1 MTEGLSKGEI
11 NYFTPRRIDSNCDLI
26 ISDQESRSCLRY
38 DLDYFSDVFNQ
49 EEIDKDNV
57 LVESIELSFKKN
69 IERKSTDEAEKIF
82 HSKKRSE
89 ALEVIVANQIEL
101 NDWLGENALF
111 YRTTKFDDYTHGT
124 DAVAEFDIGEEPERL
139 ALAIDSTSRTDLS
152 HVEEKIDRNI
162 SKILNNKLEIKY
174 FESQVKKFKGSIK
187 NVIPVVIGLEGGNT
201 NGLINQFAQL
211 IKLKQKF
218 NSTNPAVSIN
228 EKTTA
233 KQAYNRYKKEM
244 VKHPAQMVFLYEIKA
259 QLDMY
264 KKILTRENNQDIS
277 VKVSDVERIEE
288 IISDVIRS
296 KGQIEKS
303 PEMVDLRNDA
313 VLNLIEY
320 VSKKR

>member
-1 MTEGLSKGEI
+1 MAEGISKGEI
-11 NYFTPRRIDSNCDLI
+11 NYFTPRRINENCDLI
-26 ISDQESRSCLRY
+26 VSDQESRSCLRY
-38 DLDYFSDVFNQ
+38 DLDYFSDVFSQ
-49 EEIDKDNV
+49 DEIDRDTA
-57 LVESIELSFKKN
+57 LVESIELSFKNK
-69 IERKSTDEAEKIF
+69 IERKPVGEAEKIF
-82 HSKKRSE
+82 YSKKRSE
-89 ALEVIVANQIEL
+89 TLEIIVANQIEL

-111 YRTTKFDDYTHGT
+111 YRTTTFDDYTHGT

-152 HVEEKIDRNI
+152 HIEEKIDRNI

-174 FESQVKKFKGSIK
+174 FESQVKKFKGSIT
-187 NVIPVVIGLEGGNT
+187 NVIPVIIGLEGGNT

-218 NSTNPAVSIN
+218 NSTNPAISVN
-228 EKTTA
+228 EKTAA
-233 KQAYNRYKKEM
+233 KQAYNRSKKEM
-244 VKHPAQMVFLYEIKA
+244 IRHPVQMVFLYEIKA

-264 KKILTRENNQDIS
+264 KKILTRENNPDIS
-277 VKVSDVERIEE
+277 VKVSDVDRIEE

-296 KGQIEKS
+296 KSQIEKS
-303 PEMVDLRNDA
+303 PEMVGLKNDA